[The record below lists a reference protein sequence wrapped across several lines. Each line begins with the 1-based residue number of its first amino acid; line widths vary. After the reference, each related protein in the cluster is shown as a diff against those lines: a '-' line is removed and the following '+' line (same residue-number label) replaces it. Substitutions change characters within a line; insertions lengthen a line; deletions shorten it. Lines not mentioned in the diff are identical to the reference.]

1 MVDKKDNFFDEQK
14 NHEEQLR
21 IMATPQFFNELT
33 SLLKSRTSLIYM
45 TCNEEKRM
53 LSYFSHLACARGYK
67 TYVWDCVSGLYD
79 LVSGQK
85 SEIVTEDVTEV
96 NVVLDKIIEQ
106 SMIAMQNAQSMIDSG
121 VSGIIFILL
130 DFHRFIDD
138 AAPDVERRLKR
149 ISQLE
154 SMINVVVSAPFYVS
168 TPSLENEF
176 SLIDFPY
183 PNKEEISIE
192 LDNIVDK
199 VSNKQG
205 KLPNLKKEV
214 RENRETIIQSV
225 NGLTCKEIQKAFSK
239 SLVIHRKFDIPT
251 ILREKQQIIKKHE
264 VLEFYEPEIS
274 INDIGGLGEMV
285 NWLLSRRDDFTQRA
299 RDFNMPFPKGILTLG
314 FSGCGKSLTAKATS
328 SLFNLPLLRLDF
340 GKLFQSHVGS
350 SEAKIREVIKQAEA
364 CSPCILWIDEVEK
377 GLSGLKS
384 SGQTDGGTTSRVV
397 GTLLTW
403 MQERKFPVFM
413 FCTANDHS
421 QIPPE
426 FMRRFDEVF
435 FVDLP
440 NSFER
445 IQIYEVLLKKY
456 NRDPVKYKLDLMAIA
471 NKSDGYSGSEIEK
484 SINEA
489 IHICFNDGMRD
500 ITTSDIISSLES
512 FKPLCKMKETEFSD
526 MREWAEAT
534 CKFANSKSG
543 GNYKINDN
551 LKYDNLDLSEHK

>member
-1 MVDKKDNFFDEQK
+1 MDLQK
-14 NHEEQLR
+14 AN
-21 IMATPQFFNELT
+21 
-33 SLLKSRTSLIYM
+33 Y
-45 TCNEEKRM
+45 
-53 LSYFSHLACARGYK
+53 
-67 TYVWDCVSGLYD
+67 
-79 LVSGQK
+79 
-85 SEIVTEDVTEV
+85 
-96 NVVLDKIIEQ
+96 
-106 SMIAMQNAQSMIDSG
+106 MIDVAVAG
-121 VSGIIFILL
+121 YIFILL

-138 AAPDVERRLKR
+138 AAPDIERRLKT

-154 SMINVVVSAPFYVS
+154 SMISVVVTAPNYIS
-168 TPSLENEF
+168 TPALDNEF

-192 LDNIVDK
+192 LDNIVDR

-214 RENRETIIQSV
+214 KESRETIIQAV

-264 VLEFYEPEIS
+264 ILEFYEPEVS
-274 INDIGGLGEMV
+274 IDDIGGLGEMV
-285 NWLLSRRDDFTQRA
+285 NWLLSRKDDFTQRA
-299 RDFNMPFPKGILTLG
+299 RDFNMPFPKGLLVFG
-314 FSGCGKSLTAKATS
+314 FSGVGKSLTAKATS

-340 GKLFQSHVGS
+340 GKLFQSYVGS
-350 SEAKIREVIKQAEA
+350 SEAKVREALKLCET
-364 CSPCILWIDEVEK
+364 CSPSILWIDEVEK

-403 MQERKFPVFM
+403 MQEKKFPVFM

-440 NSFER
+440 NIYER
-445 IQIYEVLLKKY
+445 VQIYKVLLKKY
-456 NRDPVKYKLDLMAIA
+456 NRDQEKYKLDLMTIA

-500 ITTSDIISSLES
+500 ITTCDIIGSLES
-512 FKPLCKMKETEFSD
+512 FKPLSKMKEAEFSD
-526 MREWAEAT
+526 MRGWAEAT
-534 CKFANSKSG
+534 CKFANSKSD
-543 GNYKINDN
+543 GNYKINNN
-551 LKYDNLDLSEHK
+551 LKYENLDLSENR